1 MGRPKGAKDK
11 APRKRGNG
19 KKIITAPGDNSK
31 FVKHA
36 LASLNLPPLNINDI
50 DAVAER
56 CEWYFDHCV
65 EDDIRPGVAGLCN
78 ALGIDRTTFYDWC
91 AGHRRSKNP
100 KFAFVMKKCKA
111 IMEEY
116 WEMLMLQG
124 KINPAS
130 GIFLGKNHFGYRDVV
145 EQVTVKA
152 DPLGEATS
160 PAELEKRYMTA
171 VNPDSLPAVTDK
183 NEENT

>member
-11 APRKRGNG
+11 VPRSS
-19 KKIITAPGDNSK
+19 KKYPDMVTREGDNAR
-31 FVKHA
+31 FVRHI
-36 LASLNLPPLNINDI
+36 LASVSLPPLDFNNIN
-50 DAVAER
+50 AVAER
-56 CEWYFDHCV
+56 CEWYFNHCI
-65 EDDIRPGVAGLCN
+65 EDDLRPGVAGLCN
-78 ALGIDRTTFYDWC
+78 ALGVSRETFHDWC
-91 AGHRRSKNP
+91 SGYRRGKSP
-100 KFAFVMKKCKA
+100 EYAALMKKCKA

-183 NEENT
+183 NEENA

>member
-1 MGRPKGAKDK
+1 
-11 APRKRGNG
+11 
-19 KKIITAPGDNSK
+19 
-31 FVKHA
+31 
-36 LASLNLPPLNINDI
+36 
-50 DAVAER
+50 
-56 CEWYFDHCV
+56 
-65 EDDIRPGVAGLCN
+65 
-78 ALGIDRTTFYDWC
+78 
-91 AGHRRSKNP
+91 
-100 KFAFVMKKCKA
+100 
-111 IMEEY
+111 MEEY

-145 EQVTVKA
+145 EQVTIKS

-183 NEENT
+183 SEENA